1 MPSGSFR
8 YSQRNAS
15 GHGGGGFP
23 GGAGRQV
30 EAVVAGETDR
40 AGHDVGAFPVVP
52 EDGATFGDLVAP
64 LLRSIGAAMV
74 MRRDTTGRERIAL
87 VPVTAPAS
95 TEAVPSTLTDAD
107 WTIARHPD
115 SDTISDVIT
124 SRRYETDHADNGEGD
139 PRLIFTMT
147 DNGAVLSGLPSFKV
161 QGDPKLSKE
170 LEARVKETEDIG
182 IEVRGHYQATLWA
195 LFVFWI
201 LWLLALVF
209 WRRPQKPKPVPV
221 RPPLTLAEQLRLLLG
236 ELEQGGLS
244 PEQKARLEMLLL
256 RCWRE
261 GLVPA
266 EAPMAD
272 VLAAIARGERTGE
285 ALDRLQRWLHRPGS
299 GVADAEIAVLIRQHL
314 PAPGAVRP

>member
-1 MPSGSFR
+1 MAAPKASFR
-8 YSQRNAS
+8 IWLLGSLGVLAII
-15 GHGGGGFP
+15 
-23 GGAGRQV
+23 
-30 EAVVAGETDR
+30 
-40 AGHDVGAFPVVP
+40 VGAWWLLQEEENLKVP
-52 EDGATFGDLVAP
+52 LGVEQAAIITYSGPGLIVKPFRQGVAVNVRIAQVTEQDGAKVYDVRYLVNREGEHDLIEY
-64 LLRSIGAAMV
+64 L
-74 MRRDTTGRERIAL
+74 
-87 VPVTAPAS
+87 
-95 TEAVPSTLTDAD
+95 
-107 WTIARHPD
+107 
-115 SDTISDVIT
+115 
-124 SRRYETDHADNGEGD
+124 
-139 PRLIFTMT
+139 MT
-147 DNGAVLSGLPSFKV
+147 DNGAVLGGLPSFKV

-299 GVADAEIAVLIRQHL
+299 GVADVEIAVLIRQHL
-314 PAPGAVRP
+314 PAPGAARP

>member
-1 MPSGSFR
+1 MAAPKASFR
-8 YSQRNAS
+8 IWLLGSL
-15 GHGGGGFP
+15 G
-23 GGAGRQV
+23 V
-30 EAVVAGETDR
+30 LVII
-40 AGHDVGAFPVVP
+40 VGAWWLLQEEENLKVP
-52 EDGATFGDLVAP
+52 LGVEQAAIITYSGPGLIVKPFRQGVAVNVRVAQVTEQDGAKVYDVRYLVNREGEHDLIEY
-64 LLRSIGAAMV
+64 L
-74 MRRDTTGRERIAL
+74 
-87 VPVTAPAS
+87 
-95 TEAVPSTLTDAD
+95 
-107 WTIARHPD
+107 
-115 SDTISDVIT
+115 
-124 SRRYETDHADNGEGD
+124 
-139 PRLIFTMT
+139 MT
-147 DNGAVLSGLPSFKV
+147 DNGAVLGGLPSFKV

-209 WRRPQKPKPVPV
+209 WRRPQKPKPAPV
-221 RPPLTLAEQLRLLLG
+221 SPPLTLAEQLRLLLG
-236 ELEQGGLS
+236 ELEQGGLT

-314 PAPGAVRP
+314 PAPGAARP

>member
-1 MPSGSFR
+1 MAAPKASFR
-8 YSQRNAS
+8 IWLLGSL
-15 GHGGGGFP
+15 G
-23 GGAGRQV
+23 V
-30 EAVVAGETDR
+30 LVII
-40 AGHDVGAFPVVP
+40 VGAWWLLQEEENLKVP
-52 EDGATFGDLVAP
+52 LGVEQAAIITYSGPGLIVKPFRQGVAVNVRIAQVTEQDGAKVYDVRYLVNREGEHDLIEY
-64 LLRSIGAAMV
+64 L
-74 MRRDTTGRERIAL
+74 
-87 VPVTAPAS
+87 
-95 TEAVPSTLTDAD
+95 
-107 WTIARHPD
+107 
-115 SDTISDVIT
+115 
-124 SRRYETDHADNGEGD
+124 
-139 PRLIFTMT
+139 MT
-147 DNGAVLSGLPSFKV
+147 DNGAVLGGLPSFKV

-299 GVADAEIAVLIRQHL
+299 GVADVEIADLIRQHL